1 MKHTACGEELERL
14 FKESEERRRCLY
26 PNSRSVEKALLR
38 RVEAKEV
45 YSPYPGL
52 FERSCWSAQEYRRL
66 VATRVVKTLAELHP
80 EWVFTSF
87 PRHLCM
93 DYGFHTAA
101 SIRFEYARPMPRID
115 AALSIFGYRVSHRLM
130 SIWKER
136 QTLRGFAKRF
146 WSLLSM
152 PLSTLRCLR
161 LTAR

>member
-45 YSPYPGL
+45 YSRIRVFLNVLAGRHRNIAVWL
-52 FERSCWSAQEYRRL
+52 RL
-66 VATRVVKTLAELHP
+66 VSSKRSRNCTPNGSSRL
-80 EWVFTSF
+80 F

-101 SIRFEYARPMPRID
+101 SIRFEYARQC
-115 AALSIFGYRVSHRLM
+115 LVS
-130 SIWKER
+130 
-136 QTLRGFAKRF
+136 T
-146 WSLLSM
+146 
-152 PLSTLRCLR
+152 PL
-161 LTAR
+161 

>member
-14 FKESEERRRCLY
+14 L
-26 PNSRSVEKALLR
+26 RSLR
-38 RVEAKEV
+38 RGGAACTRIRAVWKR
-45 YSPYPGL
+45 L
-52 FERSCWSAQEYRRL
+52 SCVASRQKKCIARIRVFLNVLAGRHRNIAVWLRL
-66 VATRVVKTLAELHP
+66 VSSKRSRNCTPNGSSRL
-80 EWVFTSF
+80 FS
-87 PRHLCM
+87 RHLCM